1 MEMLYLIGLLLHQD
15 EVLFHSQV
23 CLLVGKQVG
32 HFYLFL
38 HLLVFLLVVILPFR
52 LLDLRKCLDL
62 CFSTFLFFVFV
73 LFVFYH
79 CFFILFFFWTRSWS
93 WYHFYYC
100 VSVFFSYIF
109 GLVYWIPKCTQL
121 LYKILTQQRLAN
133 CVEYGTNIYVWFK
146 LTLVLFIWY
155 V

>member
-79 CFFILFFFWTRSWS
+79 CFFILFFFGPVRDLGIIFIIVFLFFFHTFLVSFTEFQSALNCCTRFSHNS
-93 WYHFYYC
+93 
-100 VSVFFSYIF
+100 VSPIVSNMEQTFTYGSS
-109 GLVYWIPKCTQL
+109 L
-121 LYKILTQQRLAN
+121 L
-133 CVEYGTNIYVWFK
+133 
-146 LTLVLFIWY
+146 
-155 V
+155 